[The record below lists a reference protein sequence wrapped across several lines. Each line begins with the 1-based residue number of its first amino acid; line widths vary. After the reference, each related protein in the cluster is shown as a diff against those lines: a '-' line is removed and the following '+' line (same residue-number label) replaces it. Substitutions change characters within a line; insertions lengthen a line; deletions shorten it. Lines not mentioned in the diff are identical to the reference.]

1 MGYRIVYGDEIAHGH
16 KYYTK
21 IDQGTKNGKKTSRY
35 FYSLAEYQAYLRDKR
50 KGIEDS
56 VKNRFKKTE
65 QPSSYRVKSNDNASG
80 SNKGVGKLK
89 YTGTADTYSEDGT
102 KHKSAFFKDERS
114 GMVRFKHVEPR
125 NGETEEKAF
134 KRAEKEANKDQR
146 KADAISRTLKTAN
159 KLLSTKPGQM
169 AYNVVRKVTDK
180 AKSDMDKSKEMRV
193 TYDKPI
199 GPENKMAKENAKPKE
214 ETKPKA
220 ETKPKEETKPA
231 EETKEEVKDTRS
243 TYEKFVDNLM
253 NKLGIKKKDKQD
265 KPTDDLK
272 NINPDFDPNNY
283 GTSNNCA
290 WCTAAFDLSR
300 RGYDVEA
307 KSITPDVMN
316 TEEVICDWY
325 KGEKLRDMNDGAAD
339 YINEHVDDKRTQQIY
354 NNLLNMGFSAADAN
368 TGTMANLV
376 AEKVKQDILADA
388 KGSDESWG
396 HTIVYWRGTE
406 GKSDAGGHDIAYY
419 TKGNDVHFYDCQNGQ
434 EYELADVIFASGMI
448 WTNTKTN
455 ETITYN
461 DQIKFFRSDNCELET
476 GATDGVQP
484 RRKKGNK

>member
-50 KGIEDS
+50 KGVEDS
-56 VKNRFKKTE
+56 VKNRFKKTD
-65 QPSSYRVKSNDNASG
+65 QPSGYRVKSKEETGKKSKIGDTYNFTYDKDTNTTKATKET
-80 SNKGVGKLK
+80 SNKRKPKSVKNALNMI
-89 YTGTADTYSEDGT
+89 T
-102 KHKSAFFKDERS
+102 KA
-114 GMVRFKHVEPR
+114 
-125 NGETEEKAF
+125 
-134 KRAEKEANKDQR
+134 
-146 KADAISRTLKTAN
+146 
-159 KLLSTKPGQM
+159 LSTKPGQM

-180 AKSDMDKSKEMRV
+180 AKGDMDKSKQMRV

-199 GPENKMAKENAKPKE
+199 GPENKMPKE

-220 ETKPKEETKPA
+220 ETKPK

-272 NINPDFDPNNY
+272 NINPDYDPNNY
-283 GTSNNCA
+283 GTTNNCA

-307 KSITPDVMN
+307 KSITPDVIN
-316 TEEVICDWY
+316 TEDVICDWY

-339 YINEHVDDKRTQQIY
+339 YINKHVDDKKTLQYY
-354 NNLLNMGFSAADAN
+354 NNLLDMGYSAADAN
-368 TGTMANLV
+368 TGTMSILV

-406 GKSDAGGHDIAYY
+406 GKQDAGGHDIAYY